1 MSSGAVPTFEVQAI
15 TLDLDDT
22 LWPFAPIGERIER
35 VLHQWFLQYAP
46 KAAVQFPPSA
56 MRSLRERVI
65 ERFGQK
71 AHDASWLRRQCIEIA
86 LTESGHD
93 PALTDTAYQAFFA
106 ERNRVDF
113 YPDARAALVRIARH
127 VPVCALTNGNADL
140 DRIGIAQY
148 FHGQVTAREFG
159 KAKPDPGI
167 FLHACQTL
175 GTLPAKTL
183 HIGDD
188 IEADITGARRAG
200 LKTCWL
206 HREDARTRHPTWP
219 RRDFI
224 PDLVF
229 SNLAQLAD
237 WLEAQDPS

>member
-1 MSSGAVPTFEVQAI
+1 MKQGATPAFNVQAI

-22 LWPFAPIGERIER
+22 LWPFAPIGERIEQ
-35 VLHQWFLQYAP
+35 VLHHWFLQHAP
-46 KAAVQFPPSA
+46 KAAQQFPVTA
-56 MRSLRERVI
+56 MRRLRERVI
-65 ERFGQK
+65 ERFPQK
-71 AHDASWLRRQCIEIA
+71 SHDASWLRHKGIEIA

-93 PALTDTAYQAFFA
+93 PALADAAYAAFFA

-113 YPDARAALVRIARH
+113 YPDAHAALQRIARR

-140 DRIGIAQY
+140 TAIGITRY
-148 FHGQVTAREFG
+148 FHSQVTAREFG
-159 KAKPDPGI
+159 KAKPDPAI

-175 GTLPAKTL
+175 GTPPANTL

-188 IEADITGARRAG
+188 IEADITGARHAG

-206 HREDARTRHPTWP
+206 HREDARARHPAWP

-237 WLEAQDPS
+237 WLEAATPS

>member
-1 MSSGAVPTFEVQAI
+1 MSLRALPGFNLQAI

-22 LWPFAPIGERIER
+22 LWPFAPIGERIEQ
-35 VLHQWFLQYAP
+35 VLHHWFLQHAP
-46 KAAVQFPPSA
+46 KTAEQFPISA
-56 MRSLRERVI
+56 MRRLRQRVI
-65 ERFGQK
+65 ERYPQY
-71 AHDASWLRRQCIEIA
+71 AHDASWLRRKGIEIA

-93 PALTDTAYQAFFA
+93 PALTDAAYDTFFA

-113 YPDARAALVRIARH
+113 YPDAHAALLRIARR

-140 DRIGIAQY
+140 AAIGIAEQ
-148 FHGQVTAREFG
+148 FHSHVTARAFG
-159 KAKPDPGI
+159 KAKPDPAI

-175 GTLPAKTL
+175 GSTPANTL

-188 IEADITGARRAG
+188 VEADILGARRAG

-206 HREDARTRHPTWP
+206 HREDARDRHPGWP

-229 SNLAQLAD
+229 SDLAQLAD
-237 WLEAQDPS
+237 WLEAQTPS